1 VNLREEIRATALSL
15 LFLYNFMSY
24 ILNIWVMKKE
34 KYESQLRLHQIA
46 AALGLRVKDL
56 FKPID

>member
-1 VNLREEIRATALSL
+1 MNT
-15 LFLYNFMSY
+15 
-24 ILNIWVMKKE
+24 MKKM

-56 FKPID
+56 FEPID

>member
-1 VNLREEIRATALSL
+1 
-15 LFLYNFMSY
+15 
-24 ILNIWVMKKE
+24 MKKE